1 MDERANE
8 PKTEAVVFDD
18 GGGQL
23 APLTDLRPSF
33 EVRTGALT
41 TLERLTLAL
50 SLDVV
55 ALWVPSELVDL
66 ARDQLDPP
74 INTLPYGESPLLLVN
89 GRCPLPLGQIED
101 LTLGQRLIEAS
112 SGDTIAARLAR
123 PDAQRFLN
131 ADLPTTE
138 DIPFD
143 QQILIAR
150 PWQVKSTRDL
160 ALGVDLRL
168 LINEPIS
175 EPPPGVMVIGSM
187 PVAIAPTATVY
198 PGATLVA
205 EEGPILVGPEAI
217 VRPGAIIIGPA
228 SIGPGSTILEQA
240 LIKGNTAIGPVC
252 KVAGEVGG
260 TIFQG
265 FANKAHDGHLG
276 DSWVGSWVNLGA
288 GTTNSNLLNTYGE
301 IICQASPGG
310 PRERTGETF
319 LGAIIG
325 DHVKTAIATRI
336 LTGAILH
343 TGGMFAATAPVSGT
357 TPPFVWSTDAG
368 DRLFRLSKFIEVART
383 TMSRRGIEPSEAYIQ
398 SLSALHARATARHEG

>member
-1 MDERANE
+1 MTE
-8 PKTEAVVFDD
+8 PTHEAVIFDD

-41 TLERLTLAL
+41 TLQRLTLAL

-55 ALWVPSELVDL
+55 ALWVPSELIDL
-66 ARDQLDPP
+66 ARDQLDSP
-74 INTLPYGESPLLLVN
+74 INTLPDGDTPLLLIN
-89 GRCPLPLGQIED
+89 GRCLLPLGQIED
-101 LTLGQRLIEAS
+101 LKLGQRLVEAA

-131 ADLPTTE
+131 ADLPTVE
-138 DIPFD
+138 DIAFD

-150 PWQVKSTRDL
+150 PWHVKSTRDL
-160 ALGVDLRL
+160 AMGVDLRL
-168 LINEPIS
+168 LVKDTIA
-175 EPPPGVMVIGSM
+175 EPPPGVLVVGEM
-187 PVAIAPTATVY
+187 PISIDPTATVY

-205 EEGPILVGPEAI
+205 EDGPIVVGPEAV
-217 VRPGAIIIGPA
+217 VRPGAIILGPA
-228 SIGPGSTILEQA
+228 SIGPGSTILERA
-240 LIKGNTAIGPVC
+240 LIKGGCAIGPVC
-252 KVAGEVGG
+252 KIAGEVAG

-265 FANKAHDGHLG
+265 YANKAHDGHLG

-301 IICQASPGG
+301 VICQATPGG

-325 DHVKTAIATRI
+325 DHVKTAIATQI
-336 LTGAILH
+336 MTGAILH
-343 TGGMFAATAPVSGT
+343 TGGMFAATAPITGT

-368 DRLFRLSKFIEVART
+368 DRIFRMSKFIEVART
-383 TMSRRGIEPSEAYIQ
+383 TMGRRDVEPSEAYLHR
-398 SLSALHARATARHEG
+398 LSALHELASAGHKG